1 LVADGASSQAYNF
14 TDKGITW
21 KNEYKKYTNKPPG
34 NPSDYLPPPNWAA
47 RYPDGYTE
55 FPQLA
60 SDEHFQVWMKISALP
75 TFTKLWGRN
84 DNEVMRA
91 GTYQVV
97 ANMSEYRS
105 STEAND
111 THGRHDRLPGP
122 NVRRHQVNRNLY
134 RFVDRRQATFP
145 GMVIR
150 CRISHLCL
158 PGHCWYRQAHGP
170 TEKNGRHVEYVPS

>member
-1 LVADGASSQAYNF
+1 MFPSARIGLHGWSTDGASSQAYNF

-34 NPSDYLPPPNWAA
+34 EPSDYLPPPNWAA

-84 DNEVMRA
+84 DNEVMQA

-97 ANMSEYRS
+97 ANMSEFCQFGGDS
-105 STEAND
+105 NAAHSGGSPVQIIPFE
-111 THGRHDRLPGP
+111 
-122 NVRRHQVNRNLY
+122 
-134 RFVDRRQATFP
+134 
-145 GMVIR
+145 
-150 CRISHLCL
+150 CL
-158 PGHCWYRQAHGP
+158 
-170 TEKNGRHVEYVPS
+170 TVPSQS